1 MKRQINFWFI
11 CRFTMLCIIL
21 EERRKMRKKIL
32 DAALLFAFALC
43 LIVTSNIQEEAA
55 YVAEL
60 ENEAVPLQNQE
71 AEPEEMQ
78 FSAGV
83 AAAISANS
91 FTTESDEKTGI
102 EKKESMI
109 VTSAYDDDLMQEK
122 IRTTKETQME
132 ETAQAVQET
141 PAEQNAQTVQEAPA
155 EQDAQIVQETQAAP
169 ATPENRWHITLSPDE
184 TELLARIVW
193 LESQGE
199 PVKGQQAVVE
209 VVFNRMRSD
218 VYPDTLYEVLS
229 QKNPVQFCSFKNRDR
244 AKPTQKEY
252 DSIQQ
257 VLDGKTRILR
267 DDTMYFST
275 FPLTEHVEV
284 KIGGLSLIHI

>member
-1 MKRQINFWFI
+1 
-11 CRFTMLCIIL
+11 
-21 EERRKMRKKIL
+21 MRKRILGAAVLFSFIVSLTAASNMKEDVKIKEVPAMEGL
-32 DAALLFAFALC
+32 AAGSIRFAH
-43 LIVTSNIQEEAA
+43 
-55 YVAEL
+55 
-60 ENEAVPLQNQE
+60 
-71 AEPEEMQ
+71 
-78 FSAGV
+78 
-83 AAAISANS
+83 S
-91 FTTESDEKTGI
+91 FTPESDEKTGI

-122 IRTTKETQME
+122 IRTTKETKME
-132 ETAQAVQET
+132 EAAQAAQAVQET
-141 PAEQNAQTVQEAPA
+141 PAEQTAQTVQEAPA

-169 ATPENRWHITLSPDE
+169 ASPENRWHITLSPDE

-275 FPLTEHVEV
+275 FPLTKHVETV
-284 KIGGLSLIHI
+284 CLLTRIK

>member
-1 MKRQINFWFI
+1 
-11 CRFTMLCIIL
+11 
-21 EERRKMRKKIL
+21 
-32 DAALLFAFALC
+32 
-43 LIVTSNIQEEAA
+43 
-55 YVAEL
+55 
-60 ENEAVPLQNQE
+60 
-71 AEPEEMQ
+71 
-78 FSAGV
+78 
-83 AAAISANS
+83 
-91 FTTESDEKTGI
+91 
-102 EKKESMI
+102 
-109 VTSAYDDDLMQEK
+109 
-122 IRTTKETQME
+122 ME

-169 ATPENRWHITLSPDE
+169 ASPENRWHITLSPDE

-284 KIGGLSLIHI
+284 KIGGHYFCY

>member
-1 MKRQINFWFI
+1 
-11 CRFTMLCIIL
+11 
-21 EERRKMRKKIL
+21 MRKRILGAAVLFSFIVSLTAASNMKEDVKIKEVPAMEGL
-32 DAALLFAFALC
+32 AAGSIRFAH
-43 LIVTSNIQEEAA
+43 
-55 YVAEL
+55 
-60 ENEAVPLQNQE
+60 
-71 AEPEEMQ
+71 
-78 FSAGV
+78 
-83 AAAISANS
+83 S
-91 FTTESDEKTGI
+91 FTPESDEKTGI

-141 PAEQNAQTVQEAPA
+141 
-155 EQDAQIVQETQAAP
+155 QAAP
-169 ATPENRWHITLSPDE
+169 ASPENRWHITLSPDE

-284 KIGGLSLIHI
+284 KIGGHYFCY

>member
-1 MKRQINFWFI
+1 
-11 CRFTMLCIIL
+11 
-21 EERRKMRKKIL
+21 MRKRIL
-32 DAALLFAFALC
+32 GAAVLFSFIVSLTAASNMKEDVMIKEVPAMEGLAAGSIRFAH
-43 LIVTSNIQEEAA
+43 
-55 YVAEL
+55 
-60 ENEAVPLQNQE
+60 
-71 AEPEEMQ
+71 
-78 FSAGV
+78 
-83 AAAISANS
+83 S
-91 FTTESDEKTGI
+91 FTPESDEKTGI

-141 PAEQNAQTVQEAPA
+141 PAEQNAQAVQETPA
-155 EQDAQIVQETQAAP
+155 EQIAQIVQETQAAP

-229 QKNPVQFCSFKNRDR
+229 QKIPVQFCSFKNRDR

-284 KIGGLSLIHI
+284 KIGGHYFCY

>member
-1 MKRQINFWFI
+1 
-11 CRFTMLCIIL
+11 
-21 EERRKMRKKIL
+21 MRKRIL
-32 DAALLFAFALC
+32 GAAVLFGFIVSLTAASNVKEDVAVKEIPAMEGLAAGSIRFAH
-43 LIVTSNIQEEAA
+43 
-55 YVAEL
+55 
-60 ENEAVPLQNQE
+60 
-71 AEPEEMQ
+71 
-78 FSAGV
+78 
-83 AAAISANS
+83 S
-91 FTTESDEKTGI
+91 FTPESDEKTEI
-102 EKKESMI
+102 EKKESII
-109 VTSAYDDDLMQEK
+109 VGTAYDDNLMQEK
-122 IRTTKETQME
+122 IRTTQE
-132 ETAQAVQET
+132 EQIE
-141 PAEQNAQTVQEAPA
+141 EIAQT
-155 EQDAQIVQETQAAP
+155 DQIVQETPTEQEIQTAQVL
-169 ATPENRWHITLSPDE
+169 PENRWHIHLSPDE

-199 PVKGQQAVVE
+199 PVEGQQAVVE
-209 VVFNRMRSD
+209 VVFNRMRSE

-284 KIGGLSLIHI
+284 KIGGHYFCY

>member
-1 MKRQINFWFI
+1 
-11 CRFTMLCIIL
+11 MLCIIL

-155 EQDAQIVQETQAAP
+155 EQDAQIVPETQAAP
-169 ATPENRWHITLSPDE
+169 ASPENRWHITLSPDE

-284 KIGGLSLIHI
+284 KIGGHYFCY

>member
-1 MKRQINFWFI
+1 
-11 CRFTMLCIIL
+11 
-21 EERRKMRKKIL
+21 MRKRIL
-32 DAALLFAFALC
+32 GAAVMFG
-43 LIVTSNIQEEAA
+43 LIISLTAASNIKEDVEIKEVPAMEGL
-55 YVAEL
+55 VAGSIRF
-60 ENEAVPLQNQE
+60 AH
-71 AEPEEMQ
+71 
-78 FSAGV
+78 
-83 AAAISANS
+83 S
-91 FTTESDEKTGI
+91 FTPESDEKTGI

-109 VTSAYDDDLMQEK
+109 VTSAYDDNLMQEK

-132 ETAQAVQET
+132 ETAQVVQET
-141 PAEQNAQTVQEAPA
+141 PTEQNAQTVQEAPA
-155 EQDAQIVQETQAAP
+155 EQDAQIVQETQAA
-169 ATPENRWHITLSPDE
+169 PENRWHITLSPDE

-199 PVKGQQAVVE
+199 PVEGQQAVVE

-229 QKNPVQFCSFKNRDR
+229 QKNPVQFCSFKNRNR

-284 KIGGLSLIHI
+284 KIGGHYFCY

>member
-1 MKRQINFWFI
+1 
-11 CRFTMLCIIL
+11 
-21 EERRKMRKKIL
+21 MRKRILGAAVLFSFIVSLTAASNMKEDVKIKEVPAMEGL
-32 DAALLFAFALC
+32 
-43 LIVTSNIQEEAA
+43 
-55 YVAEL
+55 VAGSIRF
-60 ENEAVPLQNQE
+60 VH
-71 AEPEEMQ
+71 
-78 FSAGV
+78 
-83 AAAISANS
+83 S
-91 FTTESDEKTGI
+91 FTPESDEETGI

-109 VTSAYDDDLMQEK
+109 VTSAYDDNLMQEK
-122 IRTTKETQME
+122 IRTTKETKME
-132 ETAQAVQET
+132 VAQAVQETSTEQTAQAVQET
-141 PAEQNAQTVQEAPA
+141 PA

-209 VVFNRMRSD
+209 VVFNRMRSE

-229 QKNPVQFCSFKNRDR
+229 QKNPVQFCSFKNRGR

-284 KIGGLSLIHI
+284 KIGGHYFCY

>member
-1 MKRQINFWFI
+1 
-11 CRFTMLCIIL
+11 
-21 EERRKMRKKIL
+21 MRKRILGAAVLFSFIVSLTAASNMKEDVKIKEVPAMEGL
-32 DAALLFAFALC
+32 AAGSIRFAH
-43 LIVTSNIQEEAA
+43 
-55 YVAEL
+55 
-60 ENEAVPLQNQE
+60 
-71 AEPEEMQ
+71 
-78 FSAGV
+78 
-83 AAAISANS
+83 S
-91 FTTESDEKTGI
+91 FTPESDEKTGI

-132 ETAQAVQET
+132 EAAQAVQET
-141 PAEQNAQTVQEAPA
+141 PAEQT
-155 EQDAQIVQETQAAP
+155 AQIVQETQAAP
-169 ATPENRWHITLSPDE
+169 AAPENRWHITLSPDE

-244 AKPTQKEY
+244 AKPTQK
-252 DSIQQ
+252 DSGIW
-257 VLDGKTRILR
+257 VT
-267 DDTMYFST
+267 
-275 FPLTEHVEV
+275 
-284 KIGGLSLIHI
+284 

>member
-1 MKRQINFWFI
+1 
-11 CRFTMLCIIL
+11 
-21 EERRKMRKKIL
+21 MRKRILGAAVLFSFIVSLTAASNMKEDVKIKEVPAMEGL
-32 DAALLFAFALC
+32 AAGSIRFAH
-43 LIVTSNIQEEAA
+43 
-55 YVAEL
+55 
-60 ENEAVPLQNQE
+60 
-71 AEPEEMQ
+71 
-78 FSAGV
+78 
-83 AAAISANS
+83 S
-91 FTTESDEKTGI
+91 FTPESDEKTGI

-122 IRTTKETQME
+122 IRTTKETKME
-132 ETAQAVQET
+132 EAAQAAQAVQET
-141 PAEQNAQTVQEAPA
+141 PAEQTAQTVQEAPA

-169 ATPENRWHITLSPDE
+169 ASPENRWHITLSPDE
-184 TELLARIVW
+184 TELFARIVW

-284 KIGGLSLIHI
+284 KIGGHYFCY

>member
-1 MKRQINFWFI
+1 
-11 CRFTMLCIIL
+11 
-21 EERRKMRKKIL
+21 MRKRILGAAVLFSFIVSLTAASNMKEDVKIKEVPAMEGL
-32 DAALLFAFALC
+32 AAGSIRFAH
-43 LIVTSNIQEEAA
+43 
-55 YVAEL
+55 
-60 ENEAVPLQNQE
+60 
-71 AEPEEMQ
+71 
-78 FSAGV
+78 
-83 AAAISANS
+83 S
-91 FTTESDEKTGI
+91 FTPESDEKTGI

-141 PAEQNAQTVQEAPA
+141 
-155 EQDAQIVQETQAAP
+155 QAAP
-169 ATPENRWHITLSPDE
+169 ASPGNRWHITLSPDE

-284 KIGGLSLIHI
+284 KIGGHYFCY

>member
-1 MKRQINFWFI
+1 
-11 CRFTMLCIIL
+11 
-21 EERRKMRKKIL
+21 MRKRILGAAVLFSFIVSLTAASNMKEDVKIKEVPAMEGL
-32 DAALLFAFALC
+32 AAGSIRFAH
-43 LIVTSNIQEEAA
+43 
-55 YVAEL
+55 
-60 ENEAVPLQNQE
+60 
-71 AEPEEMQ
+71 
-78 FSAGV
+78 
-83 AAAISANS
+83 S
-91 FTTESDEKTGI
+91 FTPESDEKTGI

-155 EQDAQIVQETQAAP
+155 EQDAQTVQEAPAEQDAQIVQETQAAP
-169 ATPENRWHITLSPDE
+169 ASPENRWHITLSPDE

-284 KIGGLSLIHI
+284 KIGGHYFCY